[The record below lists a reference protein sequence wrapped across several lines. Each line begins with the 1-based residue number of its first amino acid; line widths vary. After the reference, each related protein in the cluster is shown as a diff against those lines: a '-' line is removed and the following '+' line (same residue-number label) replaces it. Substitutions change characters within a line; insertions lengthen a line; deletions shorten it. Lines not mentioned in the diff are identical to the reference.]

1 MKATQEMWAIEKEIC
16 HRISFNAIE
25 DVFSDMK
32 MLRWFYCRIK
42 KKKPISPSITRNIWY
57 ITPIKMQLVQVKN
70 STLCRMCILNHLDL
84 PYMCLGGKT
93 FSFGILP
100 AFAGTQ
106 SFLRQIG
113 FCSCVREAFKSRAS
127 KIKNK
132 KVNRQKN
139 PFGYDPEQWLPLLS
153 FWTSDVIIRIGM
165 ISWARVLL

>member
-1 MKATQEMWAIEKEIC
+1 MNESHSRNVGYRERNMSQNLI
-16 HRISFNAIE
+16 HAIE

-106 SFLRQIG
+106 SFLRQVG

-132 KVNRQKN
+132 KVNRQKI
-139 PFGYDPEQWLPLLS
+139 PLGMTRNNGCHFFLS
-153 FWTSDVIIRIGM
+153 ELLTS
-165 ISWARVLL
+165 